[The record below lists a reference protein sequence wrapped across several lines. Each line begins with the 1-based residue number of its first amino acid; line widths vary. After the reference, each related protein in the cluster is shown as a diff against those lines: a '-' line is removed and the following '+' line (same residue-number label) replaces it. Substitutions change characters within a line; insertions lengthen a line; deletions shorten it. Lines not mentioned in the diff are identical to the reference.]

1 MERKNYKIIEMIK
14 TDTINSTASKRSTQS
29 NEFHYQM
36 FFSYS
41 NDPSYF
47 YSYNCLKEI
56 HQKYKPVFLTAS
68 KGGFFTKVE
77 NDYNCAVEFEKLM
90 NHYFLIITI
99 ALRKNNF
106 KKANDFFLLM
116 MKETNESL
124 QFIFE
129 KLIKNIPKID
139 LKNNIGKFYPKIVI
153 IYLKICS
160 CLIKLSGKFSKF
172 GLQKNCIVNYIRVFL
187 LVYQRQLKIIEST
200 GTIVSKDK
208 LTKINYFLS
217 FFLFNLSSFNVWN
230 YSRLS
235 VPISI
240 LEKIK
245 ALYNS
250 KCELDL
256 SNIENT
262 ILIKTL
268 YNLGVLHYVNN
279 SKGEAFSNLNLAR
292 ELFLSSKQELK
303 EYTKSSKIIRGAKK
317 HFSLKQNY
325 LPVMSKEEILSSKT
339 PRASKV
345 YDFHERKVFINIELM
360 IGEIELDNHNYENA
374 HKYVKSALNLI
385 TSFKKE
391 IKKYKTRGEI
401 RKIDKFLS
409 EIEKQFPD
417 PENKENNTY
426 KTIETIDLHNDAQFK
441 RDINE
446 STTQTIE
453 EIEKFFILLST
464 LSIYQIKVLNEC
476 QPKEGGNRDYLPI
489 MFPNQFKDCL
499 TYSQRIILDQMNVM
513 GLLRYIVLKDPR
525 KGIYPNNLNYQYLS
539 LRDRSLLTGRESR
552 KQSKVSLPLNQGKD
566 YEKFEKIINSNS
578 ISESTKNFLIRHL
591 KYVIKI
597 LKRTT
602 EKELLDMINYPD
614 ILIEPIK
621 EYISE
626 INSEKRKS
634 IFYMGDGNE
643 EEEINLIN

>member
-1 MERKNYKIIEMIK
+1 MIK
-14 TDTINSTASKRSTQS
+14 TDTINSTTSKRSTQS
-29 NEFHYQM
+29 YVFQYQM
-36 FFSYS
+36 LFSFN

-47 YSYNCLKEI
+47 YFYNSLNEI
-56 HQKYKPVFLTAS
+56 HQKYKPVFLIAS

-99 ALRKNNF
+99 AIQKNNF
-106 KKANDFFLLM
+106 QKANDFFLLM

-172 GLQKNCIVNYIRVFL
+172 GLQKKLIINYIRVFL
-187 LVYQRQLKIIEST
+187 LVCQRRLKLIEST
-200 GTIVSKDK
+200 GVVVSKDK

-217 FFLFNLSSFNVWN
+217 FFLFNLSCFTVWN

-245 ALYNS
+245 ILYNS
-250 KCELDL
+250 KSEFDL
-256 SNIENT
+256 SNIENSM
-262 ILIKTL
+262 LIKTL
-268 YNLGVLHYVNN
+268 YNLGVLYYVND
-279 SKGEAFSNLNLAR
+279 SKGEAFSNLTLAK
-292 ELFLSSKQELK
+292 ELFLSNKQELK
-303 EYTKSSKIIRGAKK
+303 EYSKSSTIIRGGKK
-317 HFSLKQNY
+317 CFSLKQKH
-325 LPVMSKEEILSSKT
+325 PTMISREEILSAKT

-374 HKYVKSALNLI
+374 HRYVKSALDLI
-385 TSFKKE
+385 TSYKKE
-391 IKKYKTRGEI
+391 IKKYKTREEI

-417 PENKENNTY
+417 PESKESNTH
-426 KTIETIDLHNDAQFK
+426 KANETNDLYGGVEFK
-441 RDINE
+441 RGINE
-446 STTQTIE
+446 PPTQTIE
-453 EIEKFFILLST
+453 AIENFFILLST
-464 LSIYQIKVLNEC
+464 LSVYQIKVLNEL

-499 TYSQRIILDQMNVM
+499 TCSQRVVLDQMNVM
-513 GLLRYIVLKDPR
+513 GLLRYIVLRDPR
-525 KGIYPNNLNYQYLS
+525 NEIYPNNLNYQYLS
-539 LRDRSLLTGRESR
+539 LRDRNLSTGRENR
-552 KQSKVSLPLNQGKD
+552 KQSKVSLPLNQGKA
-566 YEKFEKIINSNS
+566 YENFEKIINSNS
-578 ISESTKNFLIRHL
+578 ISEKTKLFLSHHL

-602 EKELLDMINYPD
+602 EKELVDMVNYPD
-614 ILIEPIK
+614 ILIDPIK
-621 EYISE
+621 EYINE

-634 IFYMGDGNE
+634 IFYMGDEKE
-643 EEEINLIN
+643 EDEINVIN